1 MPEPAAAER
10 VDAPRVLIIDDDD
23 ALRETMG
30 HIAAQEGFEVE
41 TLGEGAGFIDTVARF
56 RPDRIVM
63 DLSIPDRDGI
73 ELLKALAETRCETPI
88 VLVSSHP
95 QSMLNNARDL
105 GSALGLVVCAV
116 LQKPFPAADFL
127 AAIETS

>member
-1 MPEPAAAER
+1 MPEPAGAEFG
-10 VDAPRVLIIDDDD
+10 DALRVLIIDDDD

-30 HIAAQEGFEVE
+30 HIAAQEGFVVE
-41 TLGEGAGFIDTVARF
+41 TLGEGAVFIAAVARF

-63 DLSIPDRDGI
+63 DLSIPDCDGI
-73 ELLKALAETRCETPI
+73 ELLKALAGTHCETPI

-95 QSMLNNARDL
+95 QSMLKNARDL
-105 GSALGLVVCAV
+105 SAALGLKVCAV

-127 AAIETS
+127 AAIRRS